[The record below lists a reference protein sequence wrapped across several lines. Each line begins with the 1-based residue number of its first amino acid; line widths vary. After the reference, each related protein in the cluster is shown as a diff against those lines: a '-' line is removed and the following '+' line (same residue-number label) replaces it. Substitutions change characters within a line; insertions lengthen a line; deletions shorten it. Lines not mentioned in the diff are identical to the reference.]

1 MFQTPMSSPMMNTM
15 FGFLPFWSLAFT
27 LVLAAMSCAL
37 VTVLQQL
44 SAPLG
49 QLSGLIA
56 SFSGVALDR
65 WNGLKL
71 GLAAA

>member
-1 MFQTPMSSPMMNTM
+1 MMNTM

-27 LVLAAMSCAL
+27 LVLAAMSAAL
-37 VTVLQQL
+37 SKVLQQVP
-44 SAPLG
+44 APVG
-49 QLSGLIA
+49 QSPGLTV
-56 SFSGVALDR
+56 SFGGVAQER

>member
-1 MFQTPMSSPMMNTM
+1 MMKTM

-37 VTVLQQL
+37 SKVLQQ
-44 SAPLG
+44 APAPVW
-49 QLSGLIA
+49 QSGGSVETL
-56 SFSGVALDR
+56 SGVALER